1 MVVLVVLLPLIPLAV
16 TAVVAWLIFTLLG
29 TNRTE
34 PLTPEAQRA
43 SRASAIALVVAA
55 VIAVIAAGSL
65 VATDEYGRGILLAGP
80 VFLLVVQFG
89 LAADTA
95 IISTAVRAK
104 GDVRVAGLSP
114 RKVSDNIP
122 RALSAAALIV
132 VIAALTFAAIAS
144 AVAST
149 DDASGEDIAFAS
161 ANEYGGVETFT
172 PFPGAFYSVPLAAVL
187 VVSTIVAAGTLAGA
201 RRWGALNQP
210 TMDLALRLGISTRT
224 VAATAMSAGLTLAV
238 LGWMLFAAALQVSN
252 SPDDSTLWR
261 IGMYAF
267 PIAGFVGVIVSA
279 WAFLAFLFP
288 TLGRRTANTPIRLLE
303 VRP

>member
-1 MVVLVVLLPLIPLAV
+1 MVVLLLLLPLIPLAV
-16 TAVVAWLIFTLLG
+16 SAVVVWLIFTLLG

-43 SRASAIALVVAA
+43 SRASAVALGFAA
-55 VIAVIAAGSL
+55 VLAVIAAGSL
-65 VATDEYGRGILLAGP
+65 IATDEYGRGIVLAGP

-95 IISTAVRAK
+95 IISTSVRTK

-114 RKVSDNIP
+114 RKVSDNMP
-122 RALSAAALIV
+122 RALAAATLIV
-132 VIAALTFAAIAS
+132 VIVALTFVAIAS

-149 DDASGEDIAFAS
+149 DDDSGKDIAFAS
-161 ANEYGGVETFT
+161 ANEYGGVETFS

-187 VVSTIVAAGTLAGA
+187 VVSMIVGAGTLVGAG
-201 RRWGALNQP
+201 RWGALNQP
-210 TMDLALRLGISTRT
+210 TMDLALRLGISTRS
-224 VAATAMSAGLTLAV
+224 VAASAMSAGLTLAIV
-238 LGWMLFAAALQVSN
+238 GWMLFAAALQVSG

-261 IGMYAF
+261 FGTYAF
-267 PIAGFVGVIVSA
+267 PIAALVGIVVGM

-288 TLGRRTANTPIRLLE
+288 MLGRKSANAPIRLQE